1 MSSKD
6 DAFLEEAR
14 LGPRARVLVECEEIP
29 NIPRLR
35 RRFREYVLTDLAHA
49 VMLTETG
56 IVASE
61 RGAKLLEG
69 LLEMYDSGGTGFPY
83 LPDSGSFL
91 VQTEHY
97 LAERIGEDI
106 AGRLQTGRSR
116 NDQSAAAERLYVR
129 DLILDVAREAI
140 HLQGHVLAQA
150 EAHAETLMP
159 GYTHLQ
165 HAQPTTFGHH
175 MMRCA
180 AAFDRDLER
189 LRDAFPR
196 VNLSSLGG
204 AAMAGTSW
212 PMDRERTA
220 ELLGHHGIVVNSS
233 DAGGFARDYIE
244 EAVAVLSILMSNL
257 GRLAGD
263 LYVWHSWEF
272 GYLEVADGLAGTSSI
287 MPQKKNPHSLERV
300 KALAGQAAGWFAGVM
315 ACQHGVVST
324 DLDFTFAD
332 DLLSSMGERHASIA
346 QAVRGVGG
354 DPDRPLGSDG
364 RVGRGVL
371 EHHQPPCRRAGAA
384 LRPAVSR
391 RPPRGGTF
399 RSRHSGCRPDPGRGT
414 PGRPRPSRT
423 RDGRNPH
430 RPECRGPAPAARCP
444 RLSDQPCDRRERT
457 PVGDPRRSR
466 TAGRAARGT
475 PVLAGGER
483 YGGERRGP
491 RPDRT
496 SPGPRPDLRTQRE
509 FPPFG
514 RHRHAGV
521 RTSEVA
527 SITN

>member
-14 LGPRARVLVECEEIP
+14 LGPRTRVLVECEEIP

-35 RRFREYVLTDLAHA
+35 RRFREYLLTDLAHA

-56 IVASE
+56 ILPPH
-61 RGAKLLEG
+61 RGARLLEG
-69 LLEMYDSGGTGFPY
+69 LLAMYDSGGEGFPY
-83 LPDSGSFL
+83 LADSGSFL

-97 LAERIGEDI
+97 LARRMGDDI

-129 DLILDVAREAI
+129 DLLLDVAKETA
-140 HLQGHVLAQA
+140 HLQQKVLAQA
-150 EAHAETLMP
+150 EVHADTLMP

-189 LRDAFPR
+189 LRDAWPR

-212 PMDRERTA
+212 PVDRGRTA
-220 ELLGHHGIVVNSS
+220 ELLGHDGIVFNSS

-244 EAVAVLSILMSNL
+244 ESVAVLSVLMSNL

-272 GYLEVADGLAGTSSI
+272 GYVEVADGLAGTSSI

-315 ACQHGVVST
+315 ACQHGIVST

-332 DLLSSMGERHASIA
+332 DFLSRMGDATLQSLKLSAASVETLTVHREPMAEAAGAFWSTTSHLADELVRRYDLPFRAAHHVVGRFVRDSLAAGLTPGEVRAADLAKAGREMADVAIDMDDAGLRDLLDARAFLSSRATAGSVHPTQTRAHRSELAARLEEHRRWHEDIA
-346 QAVRGVGG
+346 NRTESAIRGLV
-354 DPDRPLGSDG
+354 D
-364 RVGRGVL
+364 
-371 EHHQPPCRRAGAA
+371 
-384 LRPAVSR
+384 
-391 RPPRGGTF
+391 
-399 RSRHSGCRPDPGRGT
+399 RSR
-414 PGRPRPSRT
+414 
-423 RDGRNPH
+423 
-430 RPECRGPAPAARCP
+430 ELA
-444 RLSDQPCDRRERT
+444 
-457 PVGDPRRSR
+457 RSR
-466 TAGRAARGT
+466 I
-475 PVLAGGER
+475 
-483 YGGERRGP
+483 
-491 RPDRT
+491 
-496 SPGPRPDLRTQRE
+496 DL
-509 FPPFG
+509 
-514 RHRHAGV
+514 
-521 RTSEVA
+521 
-527 SITN
+527 

>member
-14 LGPRARVLVECEEIP
+14 LGPRTRVLIECEEIP
-29 NIPRLR
+29 NISRLE

-56 IVASE
+56 IVAAE
-61 RGAKLLEG
+61 RGAKLLQG
-69 LLEMYDSGGTGFPY
+69 LLDMHDSDGAGFPY
-83 LPDSGSFL
+83 LAESGSFL

-97 LAERIGEDI
+97 LAGRMGEDI

-129 DLILDVAREAI
+129 DLLLDVAAETVL
-140 HLQGHVLAQA
+140 LQRSVLAQA
-150 EAHAETLMP
+150 EAHADTLMP

-180 AAFDRDLER
+180 AAFDRDLGR
-189 LRDAFPR
+189 LRGAWPR

-212 PMDRERTA
+212 PVDRARTA
-220 ELLGHHGIVVNSS
+220 ELLGHDGIVVNSS

-272 GYLEVADGLAGTSSI
+272 GYVEVADGLAGTSSI

-315 ACQHGVVST
+315 ACQHGIVST

-332 DLLSSMGERHASIA
+332 DLLTQMGDATLQSLKLSAASVESLTVRSERMADAAGAFWSTTSHLADEL
-346 QAVRGVGG
+346 VRRHDLPFRAAHHV
-354 DPDRPLGSDG
+354 
-364 RVGRGVL
+364 VGRFVRDSLAAGLTPAEVRAADL
-371 EHHQPPCRRAGAA
+371 AGAGREMAATTIDMDDADLRRLLDARAFLDSRATIGSVHPDETRAHRAGLAARLGEHRSWQEARKAGTEDAIQALMRRARELA
-384 LRPAVSR
+384 
-391 RPPRGGTF
+391 
-399 RSRHSGCRPDPGRGT
+399 RS
-414 PGRPRPSRT
+414 
-423 RDGRNPH
+423 
-430 RPECRGPAPAARCP
+430 
-444 RLSDQPCDRRERT
+444 
-457 PVGDPRRSR
+457 
-466 TAGRAARGT
+466 
-475 PVLAGGER
+475 
-483 YGGERRGP
+483 
-491 RPDRT
+491 
-496 SPGPRPDLRTQRE
+496 
-509 FPPFG
+509 
-514 RHRHAGV
+514 
-521 RTSEVA
+521 
-527 SITN
+527 

>member
-14 LGPRARVLVECEEIP
+14 LGPRTRVLVECEEIP
-29 NIPRLR
+29 NISRLE

-56 IVASE
+56 IVAAE
-61 RGAKLLEG
+61 RGAKLLQG
-69 LLEMYDSGGTGFPY
+69 LLDMHDSAGAGFPW
-83 LPDSGSFL
+83 LAESGSFL

-97 LAERIGEDI
+97 LAGRMGEDI

-129 DLILDVAREAI
+129 DLLLDVAAETVL
-140 HLQGHVLAQA
+140 LQRSVLAQA
-150 EAHAETLMP
+150 EAHAGTLMP

-175 MMRCA
+175 MMRYA
-180 AAFDRDLER
+180 AAFDRDLGR
-189 LRDAFPR
+189 LRDAWPR

-212 PMDRERTA
+212 PVDRARTA
-220 ELLGHHGIVVNSS
+220 ELLGHDGIVVNSS

-272 GYLEVADGLAGTSSI
+272 GYVEVADGLAGTSSI

-315 ACQHGVVST
+315 ACQHGIVST

-332 DLLSSMGERHASIA
+332 DLLTPMGDATLQSLKLSAASVETLTVHAERMADSAGAFWSTTSHLADEL
-346 QAVRGVGG
+346 VRRFDLPFRAAHHV
-354 DPDRPLGSDG
+354 
-364 RVGRGVL
+364 VGRFVRDSLAAGLTPTEVRAADL
-371 EHHQPPCRRAGAA
+371 IRAGHEMAGIA
-384 LRPAVSR
+384 VEMDDADLREILDARAFLVSR
-391 RPPRGGTF
+391 AT
-399 RSRHSGCRPDPGRGT
+399 SGSVH
-414 PGRPRPSRT
+414 PSET
-423 RDGRNPH
+423 RAH
-430 RPECRGPAPAARCP
+430 RARLAARLEEH
-444 RLSDQPCDRRERT
+444 RAWQEGAKAGTEAAVHSLVLRGRELS
-457 PVGDPRRSR
+457 RS
-466 TAGRAARGT
+466 
-475 PVLAGGER
+475 
-483 YGGERRGP
+483 
-491 RPDRT
+491 
-496 SPGPRPDLRTQRE
+496 
-509 FPPFG
+509 
-514 RHRHAGV
+514 
-521 RTSEVA
+521 
-527 SITN
+527 

>member
-61 RGAKLLEG
+61 RGAKLLAG

-83 LPDSGSFL
+83 LADSGSFL
-91 VQTEHY
+91 VQTEHC

-212 PMDRERTA
+212 PVDRERTA

-272 GYLEVADGLAGTSSI
+272 GYVEVADGLAGTSSI

-332 DLLSSMGERHASIA
+332 DLLSSMGDATLQSLKLSAASVETLTVRSDRMAESAGAFWSTTSHLADELVRRYDLSFRAAHHVVGRFVRDTLAAGLTPAEVRPEDLARAGREMAGIPIDMNA
-346 QAVRGVGG
+346 ADLRRLLDARDFLTSRATTGSVHPSETRADRARLAGRIEAHRSWQEASSAEVNAAVRG
-354 DPDRPLGSDG
+354 LIA
-364 RVGRGVL
+364 
-371 EHHQPPCRRAGAA
+371 RARDLA
-384 LRPAVSR
+384 
-391 RPPRGGTF
+391 
-399 RSRHSGCRPDPGRGT
+399 
-414 PGRPRPSRT
+414 RT
-423 RDGRNPH
+423 
-430 RPECRGPAPAARCP
+430 
-444 RLSDQPCDRRERT
+444 
-457 PVGDPRRSR
+457 
-466 TAGRAARGT
+466 
-475 PVLAGGER
+475 
-483 YGGERRGP
+483 
-491 RPDRT
+491 
-496 SPGPRPDLRTQRE
+496 
-509 FPPFG
+509 
-514 RHRHAGV
+514 
-521 RTSEVA
+521 
-527 SITN
+527 